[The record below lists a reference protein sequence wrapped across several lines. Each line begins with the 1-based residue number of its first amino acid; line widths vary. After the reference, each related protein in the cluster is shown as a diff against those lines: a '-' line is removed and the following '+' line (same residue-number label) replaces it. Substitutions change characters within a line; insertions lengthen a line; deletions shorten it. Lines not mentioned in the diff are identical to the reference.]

1 MMKFAL
7 YEVIADLHANRPHD
21 TETASFLQ
29 ELSTLLH
36 QPLVGTK
43 LVHLQES
50 DLPLIF
56 IQSGGTEGMFEQ
68 IYEKLR
74 EPYLLLTTGR
84 NNSLAASLEIL
95 TFLRQK
101 GKRAEILHGSPA
113 TIAERLKQI
122 ARLERARQKL
132 SGMRI
137 GVIGQP
143 SDWLIA
149 SHVDPKLA
157 YEHLGVS
164 LIDIEIAELKQ
175 ALDDITE
182 VPTELIDT
190 LAKTMDLSVMEGA
203 LRIYLALKSLVDKYE
218 LGATTVRCF
227 DLLGPYQ
234 NTGCIGVA
242 LLNDAG
248 ITAGCE
254 GDVPALLSMVIMQAL
269 TDEPVFMANPSEI
282 DVANNQLLVAHC
294 TVPLAMT
301 ESYSLHTH
309 FESDLGI
316 GVRGKIRPG
325 RCTVFKLS
333 SDCANY
339 FVSGGEILENL
350 ERTNLCRTQLRVA
363 LDEDANYFLTRP
375 LGNHHLICRDDHSAL
390 LMQFLQGLGLR
401 NILD

>member
-1 MMKFAL
+1 MKFAL

-21 TETASFLQ
+21 AETASFLR
-29 ELSTLLH
+29 ELAELLD
-36 QPLVGTK
+36 QPLEGIK
-43 LVHLQES
+43 LEQLPES
-50 DLPLIF
+50 ALPLIF
-56 IQSGGTEGMFEQ
+56 IQSGGTEGMFKEVYQ
-68 IYEKLR
+68 ELR

-95 TFLRQK
+95 TFLQQQ
-101 GKRAEILHGSPA
+101 GKRAEILHGAPEA
-113 TIAERLKQI
+113 IAQRLREI

-149 SHVDPKLA
+149 SHVDPQLA

-164 LIDIEIAELKQ
+164 LVDIDIEELKQ
-175 ALDDITE
+175 VLNGVTE
-182 VPTELIDT
+182 VPSELVNSV
-190 LAKTMDLSVMEGA
+190 AKTMDPSVTEGA

-218 LGATTVRCF
+218 LGALTVRCF
-227 DLLGPYQ
+227 DLLGSHQ

-282 DVANNQLLVAHC
+282 DVTNNQLLVAHC

-316 GVRGKIRPG
+316 GVRGKIRTG

-333 SDCANY
+333 NDCASY

-350 ERTNLCRTQLRVA
+350 ERSNLCRTQLRIA
-363 LDEDANYFLTRP
+363 LDEDANYFLRRP
-375 LGNHHLICRDDHSAL
+375 LGNHHLICRDDHSTL
-390 LMQFLQGLGLR
+390 LEQFLLDLGINR
-401 NILD
+401 QA

>member
-1 MMKFAL
+1 MKFAL
-7 YEVIADLHANRPHD
+7 YEVIADLHANRTHD
-21 TETASFLQ
+21 AETASFLQ
-29 ELSTLLH
+29 ELGALLD
-36 QPLVGTK
+36 QPLQGAALEQLPQSV
-43 LVHLQES
+43 
-50 DLPLIF
+50 LPLIF
-56 IQSGGTEGMFEQ
+56 IQSGGTEGIFRQ
-68 IYEKLR
+68 VYQKLR

-95 TFLRQK
+95 TFLQQQ

-113 TIAERLKQI
+113 SIAHRLEEI

-132 SGMRI
+132 AGLRV

-149 SHVDPKLA
+149 SHVDPELA
-157 YEHLGVS
+157 YKRLGLS
-164 LIDIEIAELKQ
+164 LVDIDIDELKQ
-175 ALDDITE
+175 AIDKVTE
-182 VPTELIDT
+182 VPGELIDS
-190 LAKTMDLSVMEGA
+190 LAKTMDPSVTEGA

-218 LGATTVRCF
+218 LGALTVRCF
-227 DLLGPYQ
+227 DLLGPYR
-234 NTGCIGVA
+234 NTGCIGLS

-248 ITAGCE
+248 IPAGCE
-254 GDVPALLSMVIMQAL
+254 GDVPALLSMAIMQAL

-333 SDCANY
+333 NDCSRY

-350 ERTNLCRTQLRVA
+350 ERANLCRTQLRVA
-363 LDEDANYFLTRP
+363 LDEDTNYFLRRP

-390 LMQFLQGLGLR
+390 LEQFMLDLGIR
-401 NILD
+401 RQR